1 MRLAGVRRRLDC
13 WDVVTGISVCVR
25 DCVMKSVS
33 RLWGTSGWFLPICLF
48 AFLLPSGALAQSSV
62 GQAANAATAQSL
74 REAVEGQQKEMLGSA
89 GGGGV
94 GAAIGIGAVPSGRLR
109 FSDHEALK
117 NDAPPSPTNLR
128 LDWETRE
135 ASAFGTFIYT
145 VPGSVLGGQMKLTGV
160 VGHNWLS
167 LKMKSN
173 SQFQLDATQSGK
185 ANNESFLFGGSA
197 LWSQKN
203 TYLMGT
209 VIGFMGETELK
220 DSIDGCP
227 CPPAHRYTFDTS
239 GFVGSFTAGNVFPL
253 SKSPTGPML
262 DIRGVASYTQNI
274 GDSFFN
280 DAPNGGDQQKYKFSM
295 WTLTGSATLFSN
307 ITMANS
313 ALLRPYVQTYVRQE
327 VGYSSKLHFIE
338 AGGAP
343 AGLVHY
349 EQAHTYGGVDVGA
362 TYTQGK
368 MTLGAAAYV
377 DGSADELT
385 FGGRLGASWK
395 LN

>member
-1 MRLAGVRRRLDC
+1 MRSVWCLLGAWTRRL
-13 WDVVTGISVCVR
+13 
-25 DCVMKSVS
+25 
-33 RLWGTSGWFLPICLF
+33 PIGLF
-48 AFLLPSGALAQSSV
+48 ALAMLGLVLPSGAMAQSSV
-62 GQAANAATAQSL
+62 GQAANAATGQSL
-74 REAVEGQQKEMLGSA
+74 RDAVENQQKEMLGST

-94 GAAIGIGAVPSGRLR
+94 GAAIGVGAVPSGRLR

-117 NDAPPSPTNLR
+117 TGKPPDPLNPNF
-128 LDWETRE
+128 DWDTRE
-135 ASAFGTFIYT
+135 ASAFGAFVYS

-160 VGHNWLS
+160 VGQNWLS

-173 SQFQLDATQSGK
+173 SVVQLDPDQSGK
-185 ANNESFLFGGSA
+185 ASNDSLLFGGSA

-220 DSIDGCP
+220 DGIDHCNAVPP
-227 CPPAHRYTFDTS
+227 CGVRRYSFDTS
-239 GFVGSFTAGNVFPL
+239 GFIGSLTAGNVFPL
-253 SKSPTGPML
+253 SKSPSGPML

-280 DAPNGGDQQKYKFSM
+280 EVGDQQKYKFSM

-338 AGGAP
+338 AGGTP
-343 AGLVHY
+343 AGLTHY
-349 EQAHTYGGVDVGA
+349 EQVHTYGGVDVGL
-362 TYTQGK
+362 TYALGN
-368 MTLGAAAYV
+368 MTLGAAAYF
-377 DGSADELT
+377 DGSADETT

>member
-1 MRLAGVRRRLDC
+1 MRSVWRLWEASSRRLPL
-13 WDVVTGISVCVR
+13 G
-25 DCVMKSVS
+25 
-33 RLWGTSGWFLPICLF
+33 LF
-48 AFLLPSGALAQSSV
+48 VLAVLALAFPSGALAQSSV

-74 REAVEGQQKEMLGSA
+74 RDAVESQQKEMLGSA

-94 GAAIGIGAVPSGRLR
+94 GAATGIGAVPSGRLR

-117 NDAPPSPTNLR
+117 TGKPPNL
-128 LDWETRE
+128 LNPNFDWDTRE
-135 ASAFGTFIYT
+135 ASAFGTFVYSLPGT
-145 VPGSVLGGQMKLTGV
+145 VMGGQVKLTGV
-160 VGHNWLS
+160 VGQNWLS

-173 SQFQLDATQSGK
+173 SVFQLDPDQSGK
-185 ANNESFLFGGSA
+185 ASNESLLFGGSA

-220 DSIDGCP
+220 DGIDHCDDP
-227 CPPAHRYTFDTS
+227 CGVRRYSFDTS
-239 GFVGSFTAGNVFPL
+239 GFIGSFTAGNVFPL
-253 SKSPTGPML
+253 SKSPSGPML

-280 DAPNGGDQQKYKFSM
+280 VAGDQQRYKFSM

-327 VGYSSKLHFIE
+327 LGYRSKLHFIE
-338 AGGAP
+338 AGGTP
-343 AGLVHY
+343 AGLAHF
-349 EQAHTYGGVDVGA
+349 EQTHTYGGVDVGM
-362 TYTQGK
+362 TYTLGK